1 MMKKPLLL
9 SILAFGLCWNTS
21 AQVRM
26 VLRAPMYFD
35 LQKGDSLSP
44 KSLPGLAFYQ
54 GLKLALDSIS
64 NQGLDIQLDVLD
76 EEWDGDSV
84 SPIKPWTEVEVILSK
99 QGKMIFVTGKKYG
112 TARIDF
118 NAPMREHLAA
128 ISTYLF
134 QVPGKKNLLLLH
146 RNKPQEKK
154 ILEVWKDE
162 LHVAGFDST
171 PELVRAD
178 LTGYPLEGKLK
189 KGMINYILVPSADQ
203 SFVANALNRIQG
215 LADAY
220 SVVVVGLP
228 NWMSFGS
235 IDAEVFEKVQLLY
248 TSEKFVDYQR
258 MDLMRFRKIYQD
270 RYFTDPNDF
279 AYRGFDAGMFWGTL
293 LLKYP
298 NDFDLHLTDPDQER
312 LVNSFELMA
321 ENPGKYFN
329 KHVQLLQITPH
340 GISRRNR

>member
-1 MMKKPLLL
+1 MMKTF
-9 SILAFGLCWNTS
+9 IFAALAICVSWKST
-21 AQVRM
+21 AQLRM
-26 VLRAPMYFD
+26 VLRAPLYLD

-44 KSLPGLAFYQ
+44 KSTPGLAFYQ
-54 GLKLALDSIS
+54 GLKLALDSLA
-64 NQGLDIQLDVLD
+64 NQGLELKLDISD
-76 EEWDGDSV
+76 EELEGDSIA
-84 SPIKPWTEVEVILSK
+84 PMKPWTEVEMILSK
-99 QGKMIFVTGKKYG
+99 QGKVFFFTGKKYG
-112 TARIDF
+112 AARIEF

-128 ISTYLF
+128 MSSYLF

-162 LHVAGFDST
+162 LHVAGFDT
-171 PELVRAD
+171 IPELVRTD
-178 LTGYPLEGKLK
+178 LTGFPLEGKLK

-220 SVVVVGLP
+220 TVVVVGLP
-228 NWMSFGS
+228 NWMNFGS
-235 IDAEVFEKVQLLY
+235 IDAELFQKVQLLY

-258 MDLMRFRKIYQD
+258 SDLMWFRKLYQE
-270 RYFTDPNDF
+270 RYFTDPHDF
-279 AYRGFDAGMFWGTL
+279 AYRGFDAGIFWGTL

-298 NDFDLHLTDPDQER
+298 NDFDLHLTDPDKKR
-312 LVNSFELMA
+312 LVNDFELVVETPA
-321 ENPGKYFN
+321 NYSN

>member
-1 MMKKPLLL
+1 MMKTF
-9 SILAFGLCWNTS
+9 IFAALAICVSWKST
-21 AQVRM
+21 AQLRM
-26 VLRAPMYFD
+26 VLRAPLYLD

-44 KSLPGLAFYQ
+44 KSTPGLAFYQ
-54 GLKLALDSIS
+54 GLKLALDSLA
-64 NQGLDIQLDVLD
+64 NQGLELKLDVAD
-76 EEWDGDSV
+76 EELEGDSIA
-84 SPIKPWTEVEVILSK
+84 PMKPWTEVEMILSK
-99 QGKMIFVTGKKYG
+99 QGKVFFFTGKKNG
-112 TARIDF
+112 AARIEF

-128 ISTYLF
+128 MSSYLF

-162 LHVAGFDST
+162 LHVAGFDT
-171 PELVRAD
+171 IPELVRTD
-178 LTGYPLEGKLK
+178 LTGFPLEGKLK

-220 SVVVVGLP
+220 TVVVVGLP
-228 NWMSFGS
+228 NWMNFGS
-235 IDAEVFEKVQLLY
+235 IDAELFQKVQLLY

-258 MDLMRFRKIYQD
+258 SDLMWFRKLYQE
-270 RYFTDPNDF
+270 RYFTDPHDF
-279 AYRGFDAGMFWGTL
+279 AYRGFDAGIFWGML

-298 NDFDLHLTDPDQER
+298 NDFDLHLTDPDKKR
-312 LVNSFELMA
+312 LVNDFELVVETPA
-321 ENPGKYFN
+321 NYSN

>member
-1 MMKKPLLL
+1 
-9 SILAFGLCWNTS
+9 
-21 AQVRM
+21 
-26 VLRAPMYFD
+26 
-35 LQKGDSLSP
+35 
-44 KSLPGLAFYQ
+44 LAFYQ
-54 GLKLALDSIS
+54 GLKLALDSLA
-64 NQGLDIQLDVLD
+64 NQGLELKLDVAD
-76 EEWDGDSV
+76 EELEGDSIA
-84 SPIKPWTEVEVILSK
+84 PMKPWTEVEMILSK
-99 QGKMIFVTGKKYG
+99 QGKVFFFTGKKNG
-112 TARIDF
+112 AARIEF

-128 ISTYLF
+128 MSSYLF

-162 LHVAGFDST
+162 LHVAGFDT
-171 PELVRAD
+171 IPELVRTD
-178 LTGYPLEGKLK
+178 LTGFPLEGKLK

-220 SVVVVGLP
+220 TVVVVGLP
-228 NWMSFGS
+228 NWMNFGS
-235 IDAEVFEKVQLLY
+235 IDAELFQKVQLLY

-258 MDLMRFRKIYQD
+258 SDLMWFRKLYQE
-270 RYFTDPNDF
+270 RYFTDPHDL
-279 AYRGFDAGMFWGTL
+279 AYRGFDAGIFWGML

-298 NDFDLHLTDPDQER
+298 NDFDLHLTDPDKKR
-312 LVNSFELMA
+312 LVNDFELVVETPA
-321 ENPGKYFN
+321 NYSN

>member
-1 MMKKPLLL
+1 MMKTF
-9 SILAFGLCWNTS
+9 IFAALAICVSWKST
-21 AQVRM
+21 AQLRM
-26 VLRAPMYFD
+26 VLRAPLYLD

-44 KSLPGLAFYQ
+44 KSTPGLAFYQ
-54 GLKLALDSIS
+54 GLKLALDSLA
-64 NQGLDIQLDVLD
+64 NQGLDIKLDVAD
-76 EEWDGDSV
+76 EELEGDSIA
-84 SPIKPWTEVEVILSK
+84 PMKPWTEVELILSK
-99 QGKMIFVTGKKYG
+99 QGKVFFFTGKKNG
-112 TARIDF
+112 AARIEF

-128 ISTYLF
+128 MSSYLF

-162 LHVAGFDST
+162 LHVAGFDT
-171 PELVRAD
+171 IPELVRTD
-178 LTGYPLEGKLK
+178 LTGFPLEGKLK

-220 SVVVVGLP
+220 TVVVVGLP
-228 NWMSFGS
+228 NWMNFGS
-235 IDAEVFEKVQLLY
+235 IDAELFQKVQLLY

-258 MDLMRFRKIYQD
+258 CDLMWFRKLYQE
-270 RYFTDPNDF
+270 RYFTDPHDF
-279 AYRGFDAGMFWGTL
+279 AYRGFDAGIFWGTL

-298 NDFDLHLTDPDQER
+298 NDFDLHLTDPDKKR
-312 LVNSFELMA
+312 LVNDFELVVETPA
-321 ENPGKYFN
+321 NYSN

>member
-1 MMKKPLLL
+1 MMKTF
-9 SILAFGLCWNTS
+9 IFAALAICVSWKST
-21 AQVRM
+21 AQLRM
-26 VLRAPMYFD
+26 VLRAPLYLD

-44 KSLPGLAFYQ
+44 KSTPGLAFYQ
-54 GLKLALDSIS
+54 GLKLALDSLA
-64 NQGLDIQLDVLD
+64 NQGLDIKLDVAD
-76 EEWDGDSV
+76 EELEGDSIA
-84 SPIKPWTEVEVILSK
+84 PMKPWTEVEMILSK
-99 QGKMIFVTGKKYG
+99 QGKVFFFTGKKNG
-112 TARIDF
+112 AARIEF

-128 ISTYLF
+128 MSSYLF

-162 LHVAGFDST
+162 LHVAGFDT
-171 PELVRAD
+171 IPELVRTD
-178 LTGYPLEGKLK
+178 LTGFPLEGKLK

-220 SVVVVGLP
+220 TVVVVGLP
-228 NWMSFGS
+228 NWMNFGS
-235 IDAEVFEKVQLLY
+235 IDAELFQKVQLLY

-258 MDLMRFRKIYQD
+258 CDLMWFRKLYQE
-270 RYFTDPNDF
+270 RYFTDPHDF
-279 AYRGFDAGMFWGTL
+279 AYRGFDAGIFWGTL

-298 NDFDLHLTDPDQER
+298 NDFDLHLTDPDKKR
-312 LVNSFELMA
+312 LVNDFELVVETPA
-321 ENPGKYFN
+321 NYSN

>member
-1 MMKKPLLL
+1 MMKTF
-9 SILAFGLCWNTS
+9 IFAALAICVSWKST
-21 AQVRM
+21 AQLRM
-26 VLRAPMYFD
+26 VLRAPLYLD

-44 KSLPGLAFYQ
+44 KSTPGLAFYQ
-54 GLKLALDSIS
+54 GLKLALDSLA
-64 NQGLDIQLDVLD
+64 NQGLDIKLDVAD
-76 EEWDGDSV
+76 EELEGDSIA
-84 SPIKPWTEVEVILSK
+84 PMKPWTEVEMILSK
-99 QGKMIFVTGKKYG
+99 QGKVFFFTGKKNG
-112 TARIDF
+112 AARIEF

-128 ISTYLF
+128 MSSYLF

-162 LHVAGFDST
+162 LHVAGFDSI
-171 PELVRAD
+171 PELVRTD
-178 LTGYPLEGKLK
+178 LTGFPLEGKLK

-220 SVVVVGLP
+220 TVVVVGLP
-228 NWMSFGS
+228 NWMNFGS
-235 IDAEVFEKVQLLY
+235 IDAELFQKVQLLY

-258 MDLMRFRKIYQD
+258 SDLMWFRKLYQE
-270 RYFTDPNDF
+270 RYFTDPHDF
-279 AYRGFDAGMFWGTL
+279 AYRGFDAGIFWGTL

-298 NDFDLHLTDPDQER
+298 NDFDLHLTDPDKKR
-312 LVNSFELMA
+312 LVNDFELVVETPA
-321 ENPGKYFN
+321 NYSN

>member
-1 MMKKPLLL
+1 MMKTF
-9 SILAFGLCWNTS
+9 IFAALAICVSWKST
-21 AQVRM
+21 AQLRM
-26 VLRAPMYFD
+26 VLRAPLYLD

-44 KSLPGLAFYQ
+44 KSTPGLAFYQ
-54 GLKLALDSIS
+54 GLKLALDSLA
-64 NQGLDIQLDVLD
+64 NQGLELKLDVAD
-76 EEWDGDSV
+76 EELEGDSIA
-84 SPIKPWTEVEVILSK
+84 PMKPWTEMEMILSK
-99 QGKMIFVTGKKYG
+99 QGKVFFFTGKKNG
-112 TARIDF
+112 AARIEF

-128 ISTYLF
+128 MSSYLF

-162 LHVAGFDST
+162 LHVAGFDTS
-171 PELVRAD
+171 PELVRTD
-178 LTGYPLEGKLK
+178 LTGFPLEGKLK

-220 SVVVVGLP
+220 TVVVVGLP
-228 NWMSFGS
+228 NWMNFGS
-235 IDAEVFEKVQLLY
+235 IDAELFQKVQLLY

-258 MDLMRFRKIYQD
+258 SDLMWFRKLYQE
-270 RYFTDPNDF
+270 RYFTDPHDF
-279 AYRGFDAGMFWGTL
+279 AYRGFDAGIFWGTL

-298 NDFDLHLTDPDQER
+298 NDFDLHLTDPDKKR
-312 LVNSFELMA
+312 LVNDFELVVETPA
-321 ENPGKYFN
+321 NYSN

>member
-1 MMKKPLLL
+1 MMKTFIFAAMAVCISWK
-9 SILAFGLCWNTS
+9 ST
-21 AQVRM
+21 AQMRM
-26 VLRAPMYFD
+26 VLRAPLYFD
-35 LQKGDSLSP
+35 LQKGDTLSP
-44 KSLPGLAFYQ
+44 KSTPGLAFYQ
-54 GLKLALDSIS
+54 GLKLALDSLS
-64 NQGLDIQLDVLD
+64 NRGLDIKLDVVD
-76 EEWDGDSV
+76 EEWEGDSV
-84 SPIKPWTEVEVILSK
+84 TPIKPWTEVEVILNK
-99 QGKMIFVTGKKYG
+99 QGKMIFLTGKKNG
-112 TARIDF
+112 AARIDF

-128 ISTYLF
+128 ISSYLF

-162 LHVAGFDST
+162 LHVAGFDSI

-228 NWMSFGS
+228 NWMNFGS
-235 IDAEVFEKVQLLY
+235 IDAELFQKVQLLY

-258 MDLMRFRKIYQD
+258 SDLMWFRKLYQE
-270 RYFTDPNDF
+270 RFFTDPHDF
-279 AYRGFDAGMFWGTL
+279 AYRGFDAGIFWGTL

-298 NDFDLHLTDPDQER
+298 NDFDLHLTDPDKKR
-312 LVNSFELMA
+312 LVNDFELVVETPA
-321 ENPGKYFN
+321 IYSN

>member
-1 MMKKPLLL
+1 MMKTF
-9 SILAFGLCWNTS
+9 IFAALAICVSWKST
-21 AQVRM
+21 AQLRM
-26 VLRAPMYFD
+26 VLRAPLYLD

-44 KSLPGLAFYQ
+44 KSTPGLAFYQ
-54 GLKLALDSIS
+54 GLKLALDSLA
-64 NQGLDIQLDVLD
+64 NQGLDIKLDVAD
-76 EEWDGDSV
+76 EELEGDSIA
-84 SPIKPWTEVEVILSK
+84 PMKPWTEVEMILSK
-99 QGKMIFVTGKKYG
+99 QGKVFFFTGKKNG
-112 TARIDF
+112 AARIEF

-128 ISTYLF
+128 MSSYLF

-162 LHVAGFDST
+162 LHVAGFDT
-171 PELVRAD
+171 IPELVRTD
-178 LTGYPLEGKLK
+178 LTGFPLEGKLK
-189 KGMINYILVPSADQ
+189 KGMINYMLVPSADQ

-220 SVVVVGLP
+220 TVVVVGLP
-228 NWMSFGS
+228 NWMNFGS
-235 IDAEVFEKVQLLY
+235 IDAELFQKVQLLY

-258 MDLMRFRKIYQD
+258 SDLMWFRKLYQE
-270 RYFTDPNDF
+270 RYFTDPHDF
-279 AYRGFDAGMFWGTL
+279 AYRGFDAGIFWGTL

-298 NDFDLHLTDPDQER
+298 NDFDLHLTDPDKKR
-312 LVNSFELMA
+312 LVNDFELVVETPA
-321 ENPGKYFN
+321 NYSN

>member
-1 MMKKPLLL
+1 MMKTL
-9 SILAFGLCWNTS
+9 IFAALAICVSWKST
-21 AQVRM
+21 AQLRM
-26 VLRAPMYFD
+26 VLRAPLYLD

-44 KSLPGLAFYQ
+44 KSTPGLAFYQ
-54 GLKLALDSIS
+54 GLKLALDSLA
-64 NQGLDIQLDVLD
+64 NQGLDIKLDVAD
-76 EEWDGDSV
+76 EELEGDSIA
-84 SPIKPWTEVEVILSK
+84 PMKPWTEVEMILSK
-99 QGKMIFVTGKKYG
+99 QGKVFFFTGKKNG
-112 TARIDF
+112 AARIEF

-128 ISTYLF
+128 MSSYLF

-162 LHVAGFDST
+162 LHVAGFDT
-171 PELVRAD
+171 IPELVRTD
-178 LTGYPLEGKLK
+178 LTGFPLEGKLK

-203 SFVANALNRIQG
+203 SFVANALNRIQV

-220 SVVVVGLP
+220 TVVVVGLP
-228 NWMSFGS
+228 NWMNFGS
-235 IDAEVFEKVQLLY
+235 IDAELFQKVQLLY

-258 MDLMRFRKIYQD
+258 SDLMWFRKLYQE
-270 RYFTDPNDF
+270 RYFTDPHDF
-279 AYRGFDAGMFWGTL
+279 AYRGFDAGIFWGTL

-298 NDFDLHLTDPDQER
+298 NDFDLHLTDPDKKR
-312 LVNSFELMA
+312 LVNDFELVVETPA
-321 ENPGKYFN
+321 NYSN

>member
-1 MMKKPLLL
+1 MMKTF
-9 SILAFGLCWNTS
+9 IFAALAICISWKST
-21 AQVRM
+21 AQLRM
-26 VLRAPMYFD
+26 VLRAPLYLD

-44 KSLPGLAFYQ
+44 KSTPGLAFYQ
-54 GLKLALDSIS
+54 GLKLALDSLA
-64 NQGLDIQLDVLD
+64 NQGLDIKLDVAD
-76 EEWDGDSV
+76 EELEGDSIA
-84 SPIKPWTEVEVILSK
+84 PMKPWTEVEMILSK
-99 QGKMIFVTGKKYG
+99 QGKVFFFTGKKNG
-112 TARIDF
+112 ATRIEF

-128 ISTYLF
+128 MSSYLF

-162 LHVAGFDST
+162 LHVAGFDT
-171 PELVRAD
+171 IPELVRTD
-178 LTGYPLEGKLK
+178 LTGFPLEGKLK
-189 KGMINYILVPSADQ
+189 KGMINYMLVPSADQ

-220 SVVVVGLP
+220 TVVVVGLP
-228 NWMSFGS
+228 NWMNFGS
-235 IDAEVFEKVQLLY
+235 IDAELFQKVQLLY

-258 MDLMRFRKIYQD
+258 SDLMWFRKLYQE
-270 RYFTDPNDF
+270 RYFTDPHDF
-279 AYRGFDAGMFWGTL
+279 AYRGFDAGIFWGTL

-298 NDFDLHLTDPDQER
+298 NDFDLHLTDPDKKR
-312 LVNSFELMA
+312 LVNDFELVVETPA
-321 ENPGKYFN
+321 NYSN

>member
-1 MMKKPLLL
+1 MMKTF
-9 SILAFGLCWNTS
+9 IFAALAICVSWKST
-21 AQVRM
+21 AQLRM
-26 VLRAPMYFD
+26 VLRAPLYLD

-44 KSLPGLAFYQ
+44 KSTPGLAFYQ
-54 GLKLALDSIS
+54 GLKLALDSLA
-64 NQGLDIQLDVLD
+64 NQGLDIKLDVAD
-76 EEWDGDSV
+76 EELEGDSIA
-84 SPIKPWTEVEVILSK
+84 PMKPWTEVEMILSK
-99 QGKMIFVTGKKYG
+99 QGKVFFFTGKKNG
-112 TARIDF
+112 AARIEF

-128 ISTYLF
+128 MSSYLF

-162 LHVAGFDST
+162 LHVAGFDT
-171 PELVRAD
+171 IPELVRTD
-178 LTGYPLEGKLK
+178 LTGFPLEGKLK

-220 SVVVVGLP
+220 TVVVVGLP
-228 NWMSFGS
+228 NWMNFGS
-235 IDAEVFEKVQLLY
+235 IDAELFQKVQLLY

-258 MDLMRFRKIYQD
+258 SDLMWFRKLYQE
-270 RYFTDPNDF
+270 RYFTDPHDF
-279 AYRGFDAGMFWGTL
+279 AYRGFDAGIFWGML

-298 NDFDLHLTDPDQER
+298 NDFDLHLTDPDKKR
-312 LVNSFELMA
+312 LVNDFELVVETPA
-321 ENPGKYFN
+321 NYSN

>member
-1 MMKKPLLL
+1 MMKTF
-9 SILAFGLCWNTS
+9 IFAALAICVSWKST
-21 AQVRM
+21 AQLRM
-26 VLRAPMYFD
+26 VLRAPLYLD

-44 KSLPGLAFYQ
+44 KSTPGLAFYQ
-54 GLKLALDSIS
+54 GLKLALDSLA
-64 NQGLDIQLDVLD
+64 NQGLDIKLDVAD
-76 EEWDGDSV
+76 EELEGDSIA
-84 SPIKPWTEVEVILSK
+84 PMKPWTEVEMILSK
-99 QGKMIFVTGKKYG
+99 QGKVFFFTGKKNG
-112 TARIDF
+112 AARIEF

-128 ISTYLF
+128 MSSYLF

-162 LHVAGFDST
+162 LHVAGFDT
-171 PELVRAD
+171 IPELVRTD
-178 LTGYPLEGKLK
+178 LTGFPLEGKLK
-189 KGMINYILVPSADQ
+189 KGLINYILVPSADQ

-220 SVVVVGLP
+220 TVVVVGLP
-228 NWMSFGS
+228 NWMNFGS
-235 IDAEVFEKVQLLY
+235 IDAELFQKVQLLY

-258 MDLMRFRKIYQD
+258 SDLIWFRKLYQE
-270 RYFTDPNDF
+270 RYFTDPHDF
-279 AYRGFDAGMFWGTL
+279 AYRGFDAGIFWGTL

-298 NDFDLHLTDPDQER
+298 NDFDLHLTDPDKKR
-312 LVNSFELMA
+312 LVNDFELVVETPA
-321 ENPGKYFN
+321 NYSN

>member
-1 MMKKPLLL
+1 MMKTF
-9 SILAFGLCWNTS
+9 IFAALAICVSWKST
-21 AQVRM
+21 AQLRM
-26 VLRAPMYFD
+26 VLRAPLYLD

-44 KSLPGLAFYQ
+44 KSTPGLAFYQ
-54 GLKLALDSIS
+54 GLKLALDSLA
-64 NQGLDIQLDVLD
+64 NQGLDIKLDVAD
-76 EEWDGDSV
+76 EELEGDSIA
-84 SPIKPWTEVEVILSK
+84 PMKPWTEVEMILSK
-99 QGKMIFVTGKKYG
+99 QGKVFFFTGKKNG
-112 TARIDF
+112 AARIEF

-128 ISTYLF
+128 MSSYLF

-162 LHVAGFDST
+162 LHVAGFDT
-171 PELVRAD
+171 IPELVRTD
-178 LTGYPLEGKLK
+178 LTGFPLEGKLK

-220 SVVVVGLP
+220 TVVVVGLP
-228 NWMSFGS
+228 NWMNFGS
-235 IDAEVFEKVQLLY
+235 IDAELFQKVQLLY

-258 MDLMRFRKIYQD
+258 SDLMWFRKLYQE
-270 RYFTDPNDF
+270 RYFTDPHDF
-279 AYRGFDAGMFWGTL
+279 AYRGFDAGIFWGTL

-298 NDFDLHLTDPDQER
+298 NDFDLHLTDPDKKR
-312 LVNSFELMA
+312 LVNDFELVVETPA
-321 ENPGKYFN
+321 NYSN

>member
-1 MMKKPLLL
+1 MMKTL
-9 SILAFGLCWNTS
+9 IFAALAVCISWKST
-21 AQVRM
+21 AQMRM
-26 VLRAPMYFD
+26 VLRAPLYFD

-44 KSLPGLAFYQ
+44 KSAPGLAFYQ
-54 GLKLALDSIS
+54 GLKLALDSLA
-64 NQGLDIQLDVLD
+64 NQGLDIKLDVAD
-76 EEWDGDSV
+76 EELEGDSIA
-84 SPIKPWTEVEVILSK
+84 PMKPWTEVEMILSK
-99 QGKMIFVTGKKYG
+99 QGKVFFFTGKKNG
-112 TARIDF
+112 AARIEF

-128 ISTYLF
+128 MSSYLF

-162 LHVAGFDST
+162 LKVAGFDST
-171 PELVRAD
+171 PELIRTD
-178 LTGYPLEGKLK
+178 LTGFPLEGKLK

-228 NWMSFGS
+228 NWMNFGS
-235 IDAEVFEKVQLLY
+235 IDAELFQKVQLLY

-258 MDLMRFRKIYQD
+258 SDLMWFRKLYQE
-270 RYFTDPNDF
+270 RFFTDPHDF
-279 AYRGFDAGMFWGTL
+279 AYRGFDAGIFWGTL

-298 NDFDLHLTDPDQER
+298 NDFDLHLTDPDKKR
-312 LVNSFELMA
+312 LVNDFELVVETPA
-321 ENPGKYFN
+321 IYSN